1 MDTLAHGLWA
11 TAMSK
16 SVNIRA
22 PRTLKTGWMALW
34 GIMPD
39 LFAFTPV
46 VLWMIWQ
53 MSYHGVPFSDIPRPE
68 FMSADERRGIFI
80 LRVTQTLY
88 HFSHSIVIFAA
99 LFALVWL
106 WRRYRFS
113 RSPES
118 AAAPGRPLTG
128 RPYFEMTGW
137 LLHILLDIPTH
148 SSEFYP
154 TLFLWPLS
162 GFHVDGNSWG
172 NLPFMIGN
180 YLCLLAAFIAVRLAG
195 KRASRKMPV
204 KA

>member
-11 TAMSK
+11 TVASK
-16 SVNIRA
+16 SVNMRT

-46 VLWMIWQ
+46 LLWMIWQ

-68 FMSADERRGIFI
+68 TMSADERKGIFI
-80 LRVTQTLY
+80 FRATQTLY
-88 HFSHSIVIFAA
+88 HFSHSIVIFAV

-113 RSPES
+113 RSSES
-118 AAAPGRPLTG
+118 AAALGKQLTG

-137 LLHILLDIPTH
+137 LLHVLLDIPTH
-148 SSEFYP
+148 SAEFYP

-162 GFHVDGNSWG
+162 GFHFDGNSWG

-180 YLCLLAAFIAVRLAG
+180 YLCLLAAFIAVRFAG
-195 KRASRKMPV
+195 RRSARKMPV